1 MEAIQQSLAQM
12 SELFNKRMLDFQQ
25 ELQKSTSTTTLASPP
40 SRLASDFLA
49 FRSFVVTSLQCL
61 QTQVDSLSQMYDSLE
76 MRNRRKILLLHGVAE
91 DTDKSPIT
99 ISLELMSKHLKVP
112 NLSADC
118 ITQCHRLGSL
128 KDGKPRPI
136 LLKFNNLSLKQE
148 LWSAKAKL
156 KGSGVTL
163 SEFLTKHRHDLF
175 MSTRERFGV
184 TKCWTRDG
192 RIFVIARDGSRH
204 RVETIADLKAIASD
218 TGNKPCVSGPTKTDS
233 SKDVKA
239 AGRNRRQVKVK

>member
-12 SELFNKRMLDFQQ
+12 SELFNKRMLEFQQ
-25 ELQKSTSTTTLASPP
+25 ELQKTTTTSTLASPP

-61 QTQVDSLSQMYDSLE
+61 QTQVDSLSQLYDNLE

-91 DTDKSPIT
+91 DKDKSPISV
-99 ISLELMSKHLKVP
+99 SLELMSKHLKIP
-112 NLSADC
+112 NLSTDC
-118 ITQCHRLGSL
+118 ISYCHRLGSL

-136 LLKFNNLSLKQE
+136 LLKFHSLPLKQDV
-148 LWSAKAKL
+148 WSAKAKL
-156 KGSGVTL
+156 KGTGVTM

-175 MSTRERFGV
+175 MSARERFGV

-192 RIFVIARDGSRH
+192 RIFVISSDGSRH

-218 TGNKPCVSGPTKTDS
+218 TENKTCTSGPKTDS

-239 AGRNRRQVKVK
+239 AGRNRRLAKVK